1 MGPEDPATFA
11 LARRGFSVARISA
24 AAHKTGVF
32 HVPTLIFVVGL
43 INLLQAFAFCIVGF
57 YNRRV
62 NGIGYWAAAALFNGL
77 AMPLIAMRHSFDSVF
92 LTKLLPTSMNFASA
106 YLFYVGVM
114 HFQKRGAARIWPL
127 MAALPLYCGHVW
139 LVVQDE
145 GLRYRPL
152 VTSPIFI
159 LFLAMG
165 AQVLLKERRPE
176 LRFGARFT
184 AYAALFICAIF
195 AYRAVDLYFLTT
207 PAQLLDPVRPQL
219 VSFTGGILWA
229 LLWTFGAMML
239 INQRQTFENEQLHA
253 EKLETVEKLAAAETE
268 LVKMRTQQHRQQL
281 ASDLHDG
288 MGGITANVAMLAFQG
303 SIAEQPQ
310 QQKEIFQNIEFLA
323 TEWNR
328 ELRLWMN
335 GLERGSLL
343 WADALVES
351 HTYAQRLTTAHGI
364 ELDWRQSGPL
374 PSEPDHRVQEIISL
388 MRVLKE
394 AIHNLARHSGA
405 RTAGVHVTFGPQQL
419 RIVIQDDGRG
429 IDPAI
434 SRPGSR
440 GLRNMQQRIDELGGT
455 LKRGDGHGTT
465 YCLRIPLPL
474 QRQTHLS
481 NADNT

>member
-1 MGPEDPATFA
+1 M
-11 LARRGFSVARISA
+11 L
-24 AAHKTGVF
+24 

-62 NGIGYWAAAALFNGL
+62 NGIGYWAGAALFNGL
-77 AMPLIAMRHSFDSVF
+77 AMPLIALRHSLDSVF
-92 LTKLLPTSMNFASA
+92 LTKVLPTGMNFASA
-106 YLFYVGVM
+106 YLFYVGAV

-127 MAALPLYCGHVW
+127 LVALPLFCGHVW
-139 LVVQDE
+139 LVVHDE
-145 GLRYRPL
+145 GLQLRPVL
-152 VTSPIFI
+152 TSPIFI

-165 AQVLLKERRPE
+165 ARVLLTERRPA

-207 PAQLLDPVRPQL
+207 PAQLTDPVRPQL
-219 VSFTGGILWA
+219 VSFTAGILWA
-229 LLWTFGAMML
+229 LLWSFGAMML
-239 INQRQTFENEQLHA
+239 INQRQTFENEQLHG
-253 EKLETVEKLAAAETE
+253 EKLSAVEKLAAAETE
-268 LVKMRTQQHRQQL
+268 LMAMRTQQHRQQL

-288 MGGITANVAMLAFQG
+288 MGGITANLAMLAFQG
-303 SIAEQPQ
+303 SIEEKPQ

-343 WADALVES
+343 WADALMES
-351 HTYAQRLTTAHGI
+351 HTYAQRLTAAQGI
-364 ELDWRQSGPL
+364 ELVWRQSGPL

-405 RTAGVHVTFGPQQL
+405 RQASVHVIFDAQAL
-419 RIVIQDDGRG
+419 RIVIQDDGCG
-429 IDPAI
+429 IDPANP
-434 SRPGSR
+434 RAGSR
-440 GLRNMQQRIDELGGT
+440 GLRSMQQRIEELGGT
-455 LKRGDGHGTT
+455 LKRGDGDGTT
-465 YCLRIPLPL
+465 HCLEIPLPL
-474 QRQTHLS
+474 QRRSNPS
-481 NADNT
+481 NADDS

>member
-1 MGPEDPATFA
+1 MD
-11 LARRGFSVARISA
+11 FSAS
-24 AAHKTGVF
+24 HKTGVF

-57 YNRRV
+57 YNRQLT
-62 NGIGYWAAAALFNGL
+62 GIRYWVAAALLNGL
-77 AMPLIAMRHSFDSVF
+77 AMPLIVLRDTLDSVF

-106 YLFYVGVM
+106 YLFYVGAM

-127 MAALPLYCGHVW
+127 VAVLPLYIVYAW
-139 LVVQDE
+139 LIVHDE
-145 GLRYRPL
+145 GLRYRPML
-152 VTSPIFI
+152 TSPIFI

-165 AQVLLKERRPE
+165 ARVLLTEKQPA
-176 LRFGARFT
+176 LQFGARFT
-184 AYAALFICAIF
+184 AYAAFFICAIF
-195 AYRAVDLYFLTT
+195 AYRAVDLYFLAT
-207 PAQLLDPVRPQL
+207 PVQLLDPVRPQV
-219 VSFTGGILWA
+219 VSFTGGILWT
-229 LLWTFGAMML
+229 LLWTFGTLML

-268 LVKMRTQQHRQQL
+268 LVKMRTQKHRQQL

-288 MGGITANVAMLAFQG
+288 MGGITANLAMLAFQG

-343 WADALVES
+343 WADALMES

-364 ELDWRQSGPL
+364 ELDWHLCGLL

-394 AIHNLARHSGA
+394 AIHNLARHSDA
-405 RTAGVHVTFGPQQL
+405 RTAKIHVRFSPNLL
-419 RIVIQDDGRG
+419 RVVIKDDGNG
-429 IDPAI
+429 INPAN
-434 SRPGSR
+434 SRPGGR
-440 GLRNMQQRIDELGGT
+440 GLHNMQQRVDELGGT
-455 LKRGDGHGTT
+455 LKRGNVNGTA

-474 QRQTHLS
+474 QRRTNLS
-481 NADNT
+481 NSDDS